1 MIKIKLTSRADHVNE
16 LPSLSAMLVSRCPK
30 GDSVARGMLI
40 LLVGVEIWDAE
51 EREHFVNQR
60 GRSVGTLVE
69 AKGTFT
75 GDGPGK
81 VGAKKRKSQR
91 LPQRGEERI
100 EERGT
105 VILLLLP
112 LSLSGGR
119 CRRKGGALDLGTP
132 QWGRSASRLCGC
144 RSHAYYFTTLSPS
157 AAATAPAYK

>member
-1 MIKIKLTSRADHVNE
+1 MESKETFKKRVTSSSIFPTYLNPINHIVHHPTQLTTTHV
-16 LPSLSAMLVSRCPK
+16 
-30 GDSVARGMLI
+30 
-40 LLVGVEIWDAE
+40 LLGTFCEAATW
-51 EREHFVNQR
+51 
-60 GRSVGTLVE
+60 SVGTLVE

-81 VGAKKRKSQR
+81 LVQRKGKVKGC
-91 LPQRGEERI
+91 PKEGEERK

-105 VILLLLP
+105 VMLLLLP
-112 LSLSGGR
+112 FSVWGR